1 MDKVS
6 LNPYNEGEYL
16 YLQEQIRIS
25 VRDVEILA
33 EVPGWGLKI
42 SIIHIKVIFVV
53 EPHRQQRLC

>member
-25 VRDVEILA
+25 VRDMKILA
-33 EVPGWGLKI
+33 EVPSWGLKTYI
-42 SIIHIKVIFVV
+42 NIKVIFVV
-53 EPHRQQRLC
+53 EKHGQQRLCC